1 MFTPRVARKNLERY
15 RRKGLPGLERRM
27 VARSSAEGVTG
38 ARVLEIGGGI
48 GAVQAA
54 LLSAGASTG
63 QIVELVPSYE
73 PYARELARE
82 KGFEERTTFVV
93 ADLLDD
99 PAVVEAADV
108 VVLNRVVCCSP
119 DGVELMSVAAAL
131 TLRKLLASY
140 PRDVVWIRL
149 GMHAI
154 NLLQRLRR
162 RSFRA
167 FVHPPAALRAAAETE
182 GLRVSE
188 IGGTTMWEYV
198 ELRRAS

>member
-1 MFTPRVARKNLERY
+1 
-15 RRKGLPGLERRM
+15 M
-27 VARSSAEGVTG
+27 VASSSAEGVTG

-48 GAVQAA
+48 GAVQAE

-82 KGFEERTTFVV
+82 KGLEERTTFVV

-99 PAVVEAADV
+99 PAAVEAADV

-149 GMHAI
+149 GIQTI

-167 FVHPPAALRAAAETE
+167 FVHPPAALRAAAENE

-188 IGGTTMWEYV
+188 TGGTTMWEYV